1 MRYGE
6 RKTVLRDARRRT
18 TAAEDDKVILWY
30 HGTDQHQPVSISYI
44 DHPGSWTADGGVQG
58 VVPIGPHIVVFTDS
72 GVYTRND
79 SL

>member
-30 HGTDQHQPVSISYI
+30 HGTDQHQPVSV
-44 DHPGSWTADGGVQG
+44 A
-58 VVPIGPHIVVFTDS
+58 PIGPYIVVFTDS

-79 SL
+79 SLL

>member
-6 RKTVLRDARRRT
+6 RKTALRDAPRRT
-18 TAAEDDKVILWY
+18 TAAEEY
-30 HGTDQHQPVSISYI
+30 HGTDQHQPVS
-44 DHPGSWTADGGVQG
+44 

-79 SL
+79 SLTGRDMCIMGL